1 MRSSRIFLALI
12 TLQLC
17 IPAAV
22 YLLVG
27 LYTGRKSGLDYLPQ
41 NYLYMAAPHLLVLLF
56 SVHPAFG
63 RTALLRILT
72 LLNVLLIGFQLW
84 ILVAVPGRESGLAW
98 VLYFPLAALA
108 VLVCI
113 VTLFVLRQRHPTAQ
127 AAKDPSGTLAN

>member
-27 LYTGRKSGLDYLPQ
+27 LYTGRESGLDYLPQ

-63 RTALLRILT
+63 RPALLWILT
-72 LLNVLLIGFQLW
+72 LLNALLIGFQLW
-84 ILVAVPGRESGLAW
+84 ILLAVPGRESGLAW
-98 VLYFPLAALA
+98 VLYVPLAALA
-108 VLVCI
+108 VFFCI
-113 VTLFVLRQRHPTAQ
+113 VTLFVLKHRN
-127 AAKDPSGTLAN
+127 PSVQPDINPPGTPAN